1 MTLWDMKTR
10 SDSKEEELYSLSFE
24 AQELREYQDLLAA
37 LKEKDE
43 ELVLAAGL
51 GNALLSENSQ
61 LKCEK
66 ERLQEEHAER
76 LEVRLGQLG
85 DEGTHESC
93 ELQQDKH
100 ALRFELECRQAE
112 WESQVC
118 ELERDAAD
126 LKQQVERLTHRLQE
140 AERDKRE
147 AEQEK
152 MAQNQKFQEQI
163 CEAMQNEKMLNN
175 ELLVLREQFR
185 EKAFSL
191 QEEEGLV
198 HSLKKEVLVLSEQK
212 CTLEHQIKNV
222 CEENSYLQASLS
234 SLHKQIT
241 ELEEGNREHMRQLHE
256 CQNALV
262 ESRNINQELQAQL
275 DELRE
280 EASFHLAT
288 HSDTSLQ
295 SEITLSLES
304 ENASWTQ
311 EVEQVTRQIETV
323 NMQLLPLVR
332 GEDTDIST
340 ESGTSGSLHL
350 ALQHLYELVEKL
362 VKGHSLQDEAE
373 VKAPEC
379 ERLLQQA
386 IRDRDEAITKKVA
399 MESEL
404 FRCKND
410 MMLLNNQLLEAVQ
423 RKLELSQELEAW
435 QEDIQIIINQQLK
448 QQQQKDKKRQDN
460 GTSTSLL
467 GFLQKPGSHSTE
479 KNFFSRFRT

>member
-76 LEVRLGQLG
+76 LE
-85 DEGTHESC
+85 